1 MEQHNHEIDIA
12 PEKITAMI
20 KDRSV
25 RRHLTTSC
33 HSWFFHIYFSHYVK
47 YKTAQF
53 HKELFELTEATHKT
67 MVIEA
72 FRGSGKTT
80 IMGTSYAIWSILG
93 IQQRKFVLIIA
104 KTESQARQYLA
115 NIKMELESNKLLRL
129 DLGPFEEPNDEW
141 RAVSIVLPKYGARIT
156 VASID
161 NSIRGIKHGAHRPD
175 LIIADDLEDLD
186 IVKTQESR
194 DKMYNWLMGDIIPL
208 GDKDTRLIVIGT
220 KLHNDSIIMR
230 LKKAILEGRMDGI
243 TKAYPFLKE
252 DGTAMWPEKYQTQAE
267 IETLQKS
274 LPSPQAWQREY
285 MLQIISSDD
294 QVVRRE
300 WIQKYDATPPDAD
313 FRYVAT
319 GVDPAISEKETADY
333 TAIVSGMVFGRKN
346 NMKIY
351 ITSNPINERMDFPKS
366 LEKIKAV
373 STALGYGIPSQLF
386 VEGVAYQKSLIE
398 QLRAEGFPAKEYKP
412 QGSDKRAR
420 LSLVSSLIQSGR
432 VLFPPHG
439 ADKLISQITDFG
451 TESHDDLSDAFCI
464 LVLSIL
470 EQESRVIKD
479 HIELFSEVMLN
490 SSYHESVP
498 FTGEKRLGV
507 LLADKYRSYSTI
519 VLKAENAAEV
529 VYHEMTDDIA
539 TLARKTID
547 LAKKYDVPISDQN
560 IFVDKAGR
568 GLELCR
574 LISQYAKGN
583 FLIGKYANRQRYGL
597 DLTEPYSY
605 NDGQYEDHYAAGYA
619 KLAKWMRGGG
629 KLMKRPEFD
638 NLLYMFYTER
648 NGKMRMIEKD
658 VLAEQ
663 GIDPSISDAL
673 ALTTTKDKRVII
685 QPPEDRYGDPYN
697 DPDYELPF
705 QYPDIGI

>member
-1 MEQHNHEIDIA
+1 
-12 PEKITAMI
+12 
-20 KDRSV
+20 
-25 RRHLTTSC
+25 
-33 HSWFFHIYFSHYVK
+33 VK

-194 DKMYNWLMGDIIPL
+194 DKMFNWLMGDIIPL

-230 LKKAILEGRMDGI
+230 LKKAILEGRMDGV
-243 TKAYPFLKE
+243 TKAYPFLDENGK
-252 DGTAMWPEKYQTQAE
+252 AMWPEKYQTQAE

-294 QVVRRE
+294 QVVRPE
-300 WIQKYDATPPDAD
+300 WIQKYDTLPPDMD
-313 FRYVAT
+313 FRYAAT

-333 TAIVSGMVFGRKN
+333 TAIVSGIIYGRKN
-346 NMKIY
+346 SMKIY
-351 ITSNPINERMDFPKS
+351 ISPNPVNERMDFPKS
-366 LEKIKAV
+366 LEKIKKISNV
-373 STALGYGIPSQLF
+373 LGNGTPTQLF

-398 QLRAEGFPAKEYKP
+398 QLKAEGYPAKEYKP

-420 LSLVSSLIQSGR
+420 LSLVSNMIQTGK
-432 VLFPPHG
+432 VLFPKEG
-439 ADKLISQITDFG
+439 TEKLIAQITGFG
-451 TESHDDLSDAFCI
+451 TERHDDLSDAFCI
-464 LVLSIL
+464 LVLSVL
-470 EQESRVIKD
+470 EQESKVIKD
-479 HIELFSEVMLN
+479 HIELFSEQILN
-490 SSYHESVP
+490 GSYHERIPLV
-498 FTGEKRLGV
+498 GEKRLGV
-507 LLADKYRSYSTI
+507 ILADKYRSYSTI

-529 VYHEMTDDIA
+529 VYHEMINDPA
-539 TLARKTID
+539 TVARKTIE
-547 LAKKYDVPISDQN
+547 LAKKHDVPISDQS
-560 IFVDKAGR
+560 IFVDKVGR
-568 GLELCR
+568 GLELCKS
-574 LISQYAKGN
+574 ISQYATGQ
-583 FLIGKYANRQRYGL
+583 FHIGKYADRQRYGI
-597 DLTEPYSY
+597 DLNEPYPY
-605 NDGQYEDHYAAGYA
+605 NDGQYEDLYAAGYA
-619 KLAKWMRGGG
+619 KLAKWMKGGG
-629 KLMKRPEFD
+629 KFLGRPVFD
-638 NLLYMFYTER
+638 TLLYMFYTEK

-658 VLAEQ
+658 VLAEL
-663 GIDPSISDAL
+663 GIDPSIPDAL
-673 ALTTTKDKRVII
+673 ALTTTKDKRVIVR
-685 QPPEDRYGDPYN
+685 PSDGDEYS
-697 DPDYELPF
+697 DPDYEESAQF
-705 QYPDIGI
+705 PDIGI

>member
-1 MEQHNHEIDIA
+1 M
-12 PEKITAMI
+12 
-20 KDRSV
+20 
-25 RRHLTTSC
+25 
-33 HSWFFHIYFSHYVK
+33 K

-194 DKMYNWLMGDIIPL
+194 DKMFNWLMGDIIPL

-230 LKKAILEGRMDGI
+230 LKKAILEGRMDGV
-243 TKAYPFLKE
+243 TKAYPFLDENGK
-252 DGTAMWPEKYQTQAE
+252 AMWPEKYQTQAE

-294 QVVRRE
+294 QVVRPE
-300 WIQKYDATPPDAD
+300 WIQKYDTLPPDMD
-313 FRYVAT
+313 FRYAAT

-333 TAIVSGMVFGRKN
+333 TAIVSGIIYGRKN
-346 NMKIY
+346 SMKIY
-351 ITSNPINERMDFPKS
+351 ISPNPVNERMDFPKS
-366 LEKIKAV
+366 LEKIKKISNV
-373 STALGYGIPSQLF
+373 LGNGTPTQLF

-398 QLRAEGFPAKEYKP
+398 QLKAEGYPAKEYKP

-420 LSLVSSLIQSGR
+420 LSLVSNMIQTGK
-432 VLFPPHG
+432 VLFPKEG
-439 ADKLISQITDFG
+439 TEKLIAQITGFG
-451 TESHDDLSDAFCI
+451 TERHDDLSDAFCI
-464 LVLSIL
+464 LVLSVL
-470 EQESRVIKD
+470 EQESKVIKD
-479 HIELFSEVMLN
+479 HIELFSEQILN
-490 SSYHESVP
+490 GSYHERIPLV
-498 FTGEKRLGV
+498 GEKRLGV
-507 LLADKYRSYSTI
+507 ILADKYRSYSTI

-529 VYHEMTDDIA
+529 VYHEMINDPA
-539 TLARKTID
+539 TVARKTIE
-547 LAKKYDVPISDQN
+547 LAKKHDVPISDQS
-560 IFVDKAGR
+560 IFVDKVGR
-568 GLELCR
+568 GLELCKS
-574 LISQYAKGN
+574 ISQYATGQ
-583 FLIGKYANRQRYGL
+583 FHIGKYADRQRYGI
-597 DLTEPYSY
+597 DLNEPYPY
-605 NDGQYEDHYAAGYA
+605 NDGQYEDLYAAGYA
-619 KLAKWMRGGG
+619 KLAKWMKGGG
-629 KLMKRPEFD
+629 KFLGRPVFD
-638 NLLYMFYTER
+638 TLLYMFYTEK

-658 VLAEQ
+658 VLAEL
-663 GIDPSISDAL
+663 GIDPSIPDAL
-673 ALTTTKDKRVII
+673 ALTTTKDKRVIVR
-685 QPPEDRYGDPYN
+685 PSDGDEYS
-697 DPDYELPF
+697 DPDYEESAQF
-705 QYPDIGI
+705 PDIGI

>member
-1 MEQHNHEIDIA
+1 MENHNHDIEIA
-12 PEKITAMI
+12 PEKFSAII
-20 KDRSV
+20 RDRSV
-25 RRHLTTSC
+25 RRNLTRNC

-194 DKMYNWLMGDIIPL
+194 DKMFNWLMGDIIPL

-230 LKKAILEGRMDGI
+230 LKKAILEGRMDGV
-243 TKAYPFLKE
+243 TKAYPFLDENGK
-252 DGTAMWPEKYQTQAE
+252 AMWPEKYQTQAE

-294 QVVRRE
+294 QVVRPE
-300 WIQKYDATPPDAD
+300 WIQKYDTLPPDMD
-313 FRYVAT
+313 FRYAAT

-333 TAIVSGMVFGRKN
+333 TAIVSGIIYGRKN
-346 NMKIY
+346 SMKIY
-351 ITSNPINERMDFPKS
+351 ISPNPVNERMDFPKS
-366 LEKIKAV
+366 LEKIKKISNV
-373 STALGYGIPSQLF
+373 LGNGTPTQLF

-398 QLRAEGFPAKEYKP
+398 QLKAEGYPAKEYKP

-420 LSLVSSLIQSGR
+420 LSLVSNMIQTGK
-432 VLFPPHG
+432 VLFPKEG
-439 ADKLISQITDFG
+439 TEKLIAQITGFG
-451 TESHDDLSDAFCI
+451 TERHDDLSDAFCI
-464 LVLSIL
+464 LVLSVL
-470 EQESRVIKD
+470 EQESKVIKD
-479 HIELFSEVMLN
+479 HIELFSEQILN
-490 SSYHESVP
+490 GSYHERIPLV
-498 FTGEKRLGV
+498 GEKRLGV
-507 LLADKYRSYSTI
+507 ILADKYRSYSTI

-529 VYHEMTDDIA
+529 VYHEMINDPA
-539 TLARKTID
+539 TVARKTIE
-547 LAKKYDVPISDQN
+547 LAKKHDVPISDQS
-560 IFVDKAGR
+560 IFVDKVGR
-568 GLELCR
+568 GLELCKS
-574 LISQYAKGN
+574 ISQYATGQ
-583 FLIGKYANRQRYGL
+583 FHIGKYADRQRYGI
-597 DLTEPYSY
+597 DLNEPYPY
-605 NDGQYEDHYAAGYA
+605 NDGQYEDLYAAGYA
-619 KLAKWMRGGG
+619 KLAKWMKGGG
-629 KLMKRPEFD
+629 KFLGRPVFD
-638 NLLYMFYTER
+638 TLLYMFYTEK

-658 VLAEQ
+658 VLAEL
-663 GIDPSISDAL
+663 GIDPSIPDAL
-673 ALTTTKDKRVII
+673 ALTTTKDKRVIVR
-685 QPPEDRYGDPYN
+685 PSDGDEYS
-697 DPDYELPF
+697 DPDYEESAQF
-705 QYPDIGI
+705 PDIGI